1 MTVFKYDKRME
12 TTQQLTILIPAY
24 NEEDALPR
32 VMPELL
38 DWASAHDARIL
49 VVNDASRDRT
59 GEILAKFAAENDQ
72 LSVITHK
79 VNRGYGGALKTGIRA
94 VKTPY
99 LITLDADGQHRLQD
113 IEPMMNA
120 REKVDADLVVGARK
134 SIGKTGWDG
143 LYRSV
148 GKSLLRA
155 TAKILVDLKIEDLN
169 SGMKLYQTE
178 LAQKYLPL
186 CPETMA
192 FSDVMTLIFTQQRH
206 LVIEEPIETLPRAAG
221 KSTISTMTA
230 LDTLI
235 QIFNIVMVFN
245 PLRIF
250 LPVGSAAIAVGVL
263 WALPFLLMG
272 RGLSVAALLSITVG
286 LISILL
292 GLIAEQL
299 SQIRLKDLS

>member
-1 MTVFKYDKRME
+1 MDA
-12 TTQQLTILIPAY
+12 TQQLTILIPAY

-32 VMPELL
+32 VMPEILT
-38 DWASAHDARIL
+38 WASAHDARVL

-59 GEILAKFAAENDQ
+59 GEILARFAAENDR

-79 VNRGYGGALKTGIRA
+79 VNRGYGGALKSGIRA
-94 VKTPY
+94 VETPY
-99 LITLDADGQHRLQD
+99 LITLDADGQHRLED
-113 IEPMMNA
+113 IEPMLRA

-134 SIGKTGWDG
+134 PPRQPGWG
-143 LYRSV
+143 ERYRSV
-148 GKSLLRA
+148 GKTLLRS

-169 SGMKLYQTE
+169 SGMKLYHTA
-178 LAQKYLPL
+178 LAKKYLHL

-206 LVIEEPIETLPRAAG
+206 LVIEEPIETLPRTAG

-250 LPVGSAAIAVGVL
+250 LPVGSAAIVIGVL
-263 WALPFLLMG
+263 WALPFLVIG

-299 SQIRLKDLS
+299 SQIRLKDLT